1 LLAQATSDIDSGSTS
16 DTDLDRLPEL
26 DIDESKF
33 DSIVGKLDINDISQS
48 LTESFGGGLEPA
60 EIEKPKPF
68 HRLLMIRVVQTQLD
82 DLFDRQQAEQ
92 EPLST
97 SDEF

>member
-1 LLAQATSDIDSGSTS
+1 LN
-16 DTDLDRLPEL
+16 
-26 DIDESKF
+26 IDESKF

-48 LTESFGGGLEPA
+48 LTEAFGGGLEPA
-60 EIEKPKPF
+60 AREKPQPF

-82 DLFDRQQAEQ
+82 DLFDRQQVEQ